1 MLTQEEKEQVS
12 QNLLNKDKAEG
23 DRFLDHIITGFTIM
37 SWSQN
42 SNLWGANVNSL
53 SKKMFK
59 MQPSID

>member
-42 SNLWGANVNSL
+42 SNLWGGNVNSL